1 MNHSCQTSICIDK
14 PQLSKLS
21 QSMYMSGLYK
31 QTEEEKLYPER
42 PLYRTEYGRMTWKV
56 LHRIAAMYDKSP
68 SEDDKKLMW
77 QTFKGLSLH
86 FPCEECA
93 VHFRKEIE
101 IDPPKVEDNKSLS
114 KWLCIQHNNVN
125 KRLGKE
131 LFDCENVDSLIS
143 EYQL

>member
-1 MNHSCQTSICIDK
+1 MSHSCGASICIDK

-21 QSMYMSGLYK
+21 QTMSMSNMFK

-56 LHRIAAMYDKSP
+56 FHRIAAMYNQTP
-68 SEDDKKLMW
+68 SEEDKKLIMD
-77 QTFKGLSLH
+77 TFKGLSLF

-93 VHFRKEIE
+93 IHFQKEIAL
-101 IDPPKVEDNKSLS
+101 DPPKIEDNKSLS

-125 KRLGKE
+125 KRIGKS
-131 LFDCENVDSLIS
+131 LFNCDNLDVLMS
-143 EYQL
+143 EYKL